1 MFPRIHQF
9 LLVPSLVRLPRQRCA
24 FNKLPAPDLARGT
37 TFQKPGVTSCLL
49 GLSDMPEARL
59 VDNVHRYEPLW
70 GPKGFL
76 LCYNGCTV
84 LLTSK
89 YEPNVW
95 FMNKLAFRLWDLPV
109 CRSLSD
115 DKRPESSLLKGWH
128 ILIAHLLHITAL
140 SAFLSYG
147 YKLILSWGCWE
158 NKVFV
163 WSLFLL
169 SEREPARLWKVL
181 GASPCFW
188 CALKSH

>member
-1 MFPRIHQF
+1 MCQDTDRQKQEGTCGYFTRKHLQANALHAGHLAFPSGQASLQRPPCHLSLSAAGTSVFPRRHQF

-37 TFQKPGVTSCLL
+37 AFQKPGVTSCLL

-95 FMNKLAFRLWDLPV
+95 FMNKLAFR
-109 CRSLSD
+109 
-115 DKRPESSLLKGWH
+115 
-128 ILIAHLLHITAL
+128 
-140 SAFLSYG
+140 
-147 YKLILSWGCWE
+147 
-158 NKVFV
+158 
-163 WSLFLL
+163 
-169 SEREPARLWKVL
+169 
-181 GASPCFW
+181 
-188 CALKSH
+188 